1 MSDLRDDR
9 DLEQRFEQLRSGD
22 RVSLRS
28 LEALLAS
35 RSWRIPSRP
44 RSLRL
49 AIAML
54 VVLLAVVVTVIV
66 QARLTLDRRALLPVR
81 VDADSVHWSGPTDF
95 LLASAGLLP
104 ASNGERA
111 LRDNLFAP
119 ELVLR
124 NDAQLGLEPAQRVV
138 ISQEVQQLQIK
149 VADLQSRMSDEGTR
163 LGDILGRD
171 RVGEVEALAQLDRV
185 LAVERE
191 VKKAQLAMLV
201 RVRNVLSPEQRKT
214 LRGLR

>member
-54 VVLLAVVVTVIV
+54 VVLLAVVATVIV
-66 QARLTLDRRALLPVR
+66 QARLALDRRALVPVR
-81 VDADSVHWSGPTDF
+81 VDADSVSWSGPTDF
-95 LLASAGLLP
+95 LLASAGLLA

-111 LRDNLFAP
+111 LRENLFPP

-124 NDAQLGLEPAQRVV
+124 NDAKLGLEPAQRAA
-138 ISQEVQQLQIK
+138 ISEEVQQLQIK
-149 VADLQSRMSDEGTR
+149 IADLQSRMSDEGAR
-163 LGDILGRD
+163 LGDLLGREV
-171 RVGEVEALAQLDRV
+171 VGENEVLAQLDRV

-191 VKKAQLAMLV
+191 VKRAQLAMLV
-201 RVRNVLSPEQRKT
+201 RVRNVLSAEQRKT
-214 LRGLR
+214 LRALL